1 MGMTLAMDIVKHF
14 SDSGIWPSTP
24 LSTPLVPE
32 IKAASVSGS
41 CSKDC
46 DHSNE
51 INIIDVRM
59 KKRYNAISIH
69 KVFTR
74 NRNDK
79 SKNGLGG
86 GGNGIVKRDSKL
98 TSVCQQAS

>member
-86 GGNGIVKRDSKL
+86 GGGMVLLNVTL
-98 TSVCQQAS
+98 N